1 MAYSINGIWK
11 NAKMGPYYTSQSKFS
26 NIKQ

>member
-1 MAYSINGIWK
+1 MGYSINGIWK
-11 NAKMGPYYTSQSKFS
+11 KAKMGPYYTSQSKFS

>member
-1 MAYSINGIWK
+1 MGYSINGIWK